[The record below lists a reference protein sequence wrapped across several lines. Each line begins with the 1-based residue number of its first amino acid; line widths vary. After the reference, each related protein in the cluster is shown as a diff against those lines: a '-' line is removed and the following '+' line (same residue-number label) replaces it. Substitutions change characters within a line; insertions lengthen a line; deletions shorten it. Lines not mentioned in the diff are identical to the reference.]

1 MTTTSPSWAA
11 NPTVEVRAVSKWF
24 GQKVAVSDL
33 TCAFGPG
40 VTGLLGPNGAGKTT
54 LLRMLVG
61 LLSPSDGE
69 ISVLGKDPRH
79 NPEVYRSL
87 AMVPEED
94 AVYGFQTARQFA
106 GYAAVL
112 SGAGPEAA
120 ERAIATVELG
130 DAADR
135 PISGFS
141 KGMRQRA
148 KVAAALVLDAPILVL
163 DEPLNGTDPVQRAHL
178 IATFRRLAAEGRTVI
193 VSSHVLAEVERM
205 ADRVLAI
212 VDGKLAAAGDVAA
225 IRQAMTDIPYR
236 VRLEADDARRL
247 AAALIGSAAVQAV
260 TVQGRVLTVETG
272 DLAGLGPHRGPAG
285 PLAGAAP
292 LPVRARGPLA
302 GERLPLP
309 GEGPMRAFLALVGN
323 TVRQQLGGRRIIVLL
338 LLGLLPAGVL
348 GILLADESTA
358 NGARQAFHEAP
369 LAILFFIVLPVAS
382 LVFGAGALGDE
393 RRDGTLSFILLRPLP
408 RSLLVTAKLL
418 GGWLAAFAV
427 VGTGALAMSVLL
439 GIRFAT
445 WEHPG
450 PPPAGGGP
458 LLAGLR
464 LGVPH
469 PGLPDRPRRAARPG
483 LRVRVGERHDLR
495 HPVAGLRLADAHRA
509 QRLHRPGAAGADLHR
524 GRARRGASRGGRGP
538 GQGGGRGPRRR

>member
-1 MTTTSPSWAA
+1 MTAPPAPAPPSPAWAA
-11 NPTVEVRAVSKWF
+11 QPTVEVRAVSKWF

-69 ISVLGKDPRH
+69 IAVMGRDPRH
-79 NPEVYRSL
+79 RPDVYRSL

-106 GYAAVL
+106 RYAAVL
-112 SGAGPEAA
+112 SGVGPDAA
-120 ERAIATVELG
+120 DRAIATVELG

-178 IATFRRLAAEGRTVI
+178 IATFRGLAAAGRTVI

-212 VDGKLAAAGDVAA
+212 VDGKLAAAGDVAS

-247 AAALIGSAAVQAV
+247 AAALVESSAVGAV
-260 TVQGRVLTVETG
+260 TVEGRVLTVETG
-272 DLAGLGPHRGPAG
+272 DLAGLGCA
-285 PLAGAAP
+285 
-292 LPVRARGPLA
+292 V
-302 GERLPLP
+302 
-309 GEGPMRAFLALVGN
+309 
-323 TVRQQLGGRRIIVLL
+323 
-338 LLGLLPAGVL
+338 
-348 GILLADESTA
+348 
-358 NGARQAFHEAP
+358 AP
-369 LAILFFIVLPVAS
+369 LA
-382 LVFGAGALGDE
+382 
-393 RRDGTLSFILLRPLP
+393 
-408 RSLLVTAKLL
+408 RSL
-418 GGWLAAFAV
+418 
-427 VGTGALAMSVLL
+427 
-439 GIRFAT
+439 
-445 WEHPG
+445 
-450 PPPAGGGP
+450 
-458 LLAGLR
+458 GLR
-464 LGVPH
+464 LSLFEP
-469 PGLPDRPRRAARPG
+469 
-483 LRVRVGERHDLR
+483 EDLSLESVFR
-495 HPVAGLRLADAHRA
+495 YLV
-509 QRLHRPGAAGADLHR
+509 R
-524 GRARRGASRGGRGP
+524 GR
-538 GQGGGRGPRRR
+538 

>member
-1 MTTTSPSWAA
+1 MTTPSPSWAA
-11 NPTVEVRAVSKWF
+11 DATVEVRAVSKWF

-69 ISVLGKDPRH
+69 IRVLGQDPRR
-79 NPEVYRSL
+79 NPDVYRSL

-94 AVYGFQTARQFA
+94 AVYGFQTARQFTA
-106 GYAAVL
+106 YAAVL
-112 SGAGPEAA
+112 SGAGPGAA

-212 VDGKLAAAGDVAA
+212 VDGKLAAAGDVSA

-236 VRLEADDARRL
+236 VRLEADDARRF
-247 AAALIGSAAVQAV
+247 AAALVGSEAVQAV
-260 TVQGRVLTVETG
+260 MVQGRVLTVETG
-272 DLAGLGPHRGPAG
+272 DLAGLGR
-285 PLAGAAP
+285 
-292 LPVRARGPLA
+292 
-302 GERLPLP
+302 
-309 GEGPMRAFLALVGN
+309 
-323 TVRQQLGGRRIIVLL
+323 TV
-338 LLGLLPAGVL
+338 
-348 GILLADESTA
+348 
-358 NGARQAFHEAP
+358 AP
-369 LAILFFIVLPVAS
+369 LA
-382 LVFGAGALGDE
+382 
-393 RRDGTLSFILLRPLP
+393 
-408 RSLLVTAKLL
+408 RSL
-418 GGWLAAFAV
+418 
-427 VGTGALAMSVLL
+427 
-439 GIRFAT
+439 
-445 WEHPG
+445 
-450 PPPAGGGP
+450 
-458 LLAGLR
+458 GLR
-464 LGVPH
+464 LSLFEP
-469 PGLPDRPRRAARPG
+469 
-483 LRVRVGERHDLR
+483 EDLSLESVFR
-495 HPVAGLRLADAHRA
+495 YLV
-509 QRLHRPGAAGADLHR
+509 R
-524 GRARRGASRGGRGP
+524 GR
-538 GQGGGRGPRRR
+538 